1 MSLAARL
8 AAVRGE
14 PNPRPATATPS
25 PLAVRPPAPPTA
37 DPNADTGFGYPPV
50 RLPAAA
56 GAGVPGN
63 EPTVTPSRMM
73 ALRDQI
79 RADVVLTLGA
89 DLTEDRLDES
99 ELRSRAAQVVER
111 SLTDRGRDLPGSVR
125 AELAQLVLDDALGLG
140 PLEPLLRDDTIG
152 EIMVNGADTVYVERA
167 GVVMRDVTRFDDESH
182 LRRTIDRIVA
192 RVGRRIDES
201 SPMVDARLQDG
212 SRVNAIVPPV
222 AIDGTSLTVRRFSR
236 DPITMNDLVG
246 LGTLSQDAA
255 GLLALCVAGRLNI
268 LVSGGTGSGKT
279 TMLSALSSFIPENER
294 LITIE
299 DAAELQLDHEHLV
312 RLESRPAS
320 VSGSGEVG
328 IRDLLRN
335 ALRMRP
341 DRIIIG
347 EVRDGAALDM
357 LAAMNTGHDGSL
369 GTVHASSVRDALRR
383 IETMVLISGVDIP
396 VRAVR
401 DQIGHGIDL
410 VVHLQR
416 DASGSRRVVDIAEI
430 VGMEGDVVTLQSL
443 FELTECGTRLR
454 ASGFEPGFWPRISH
468 LAGPRLRQPPTSGP
482 ADPTPPDMA
491 TDSTQVP
498 R

>member
-14 PNPRPATATPS
+14 PDPRPATATPS

-140 PLEPLLRDDTIG
+140 PLEPLLRDDTIS

-246 LGTLSQDAA
+246 LGTISQDAA

-279 TMLSALSSFIPENER
+279 
-294 LITIE
+294 
-299 DAAELQLDHEHLV
+299 
-312 RLESRPAS
+312 
-320 VSGSGEVG
+320 
-328 IRDLLRN
+328 
-335 ALRMRP
+335 
-341 DRIIIG
+341 
-347 EVRDGAALDM
+347 
-357 LAAMNTGHDGSL
+357 
-369 GTVHASSVRDALRR
+369 
-383 IETMVLISGVDIP
+383 
-396 VRAVR
+396 
-401 DQIGHGIDL
+401 
-410 VVHLQR
+410 
-416 DASGSRRVVDIAEI
+416 
-430 VGMEGDVVTLQSL
+430 
-443 FELTECGTRLR
+443 
-454 ASGFEPGFWPRISH
+454 
-468 LAGPRLRQPPTSGP
+468 
-482 ADPTPPDMA
+482 
-491 TDSTQVP
+491 
-498 R
+498 

>member
-1 MSLAARL
+1 
-8 AAVRGE
+8 
-14 PNPRPATATPS
+14 
-25 PLAVRPPAPPTA
+25 
-37 DPNADTGFGYPPV
+37 
-50 RLPAAA
+50 
-56 GAGVPGN
+56 
-63 EPTVTPSRMM
+63 MM

-152 EIMVNGADTVYVERA
+152 EIMVNGADTIYVERA

-246 LGTLSQDAA
+246 LGTISQDAA

-294 LITIE
+294 LI
-299 DAAELQLDHEHLV
+299 DRGCRRAATGPQHLV

-328 IRDLLRN
+328 IGICCAR
-335 ALRMRP
+335 LRMRP

-347 EVRDGAALDM
+347 ESGTCRA
-357 LAAMNTGHDGSL
+357 GHVGGHEHRPRWL
-369 GTVHASSVRDALRR
+369 IGHCARSSVRDALRR

-410 VVHLQR
+410 VVHPARCLRQR
-416 DASGSRRVVDIAEI
+416 RWSISRRSSGWKGCGDAAVLVRVD
-430 VGMEGDVVTLQSL
+430 GMRHPTSSL
-443 FELTECGTRLR
+443 RVRTRLL
-454 ASGFEPGFWPRISH
+454 ATYLPSGRTAIT
-468 LAGPRLRQPPTSGP
+468 PTANIGSG
-482 ADPTPPDMA
+482 
-491 TDSTQVP
+491 
-498 R
+498 